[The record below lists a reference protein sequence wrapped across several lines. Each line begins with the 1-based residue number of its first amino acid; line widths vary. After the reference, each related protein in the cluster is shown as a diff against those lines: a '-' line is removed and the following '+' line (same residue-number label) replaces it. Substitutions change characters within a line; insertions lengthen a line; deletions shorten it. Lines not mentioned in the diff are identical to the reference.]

1 MATHKLRAAMAAAG
15 IATLTGAALIS
26 TASEA
31 FAGKPTGGGGTTTF
45 TGSSY
50 SGRAQVLTASLTP
63 LDALGRPLGT
73 VTADLSDTQEL
84 PSTGGFQH
92 TALLALQDP
101 GISGLQVSGE
111 VAGAMTAGSGNEA
124 HSFATV
130 AQLNLS
136 LGGVLTVSASV
147 LPANSD
153 ASCDTATGAYSTSG
167 SSAIAAISINGK
179 TYAVGTAPNQKIVLP
194 DLATIVLNEQTSSP
208 GSITV
213 NAVHIMLGGAL
224 SPLLDADVVIS
235 HAHSDITCTG
245 TTTPPP
251 CQVSDFVTGGGWIYG
266 DQGQRVTF
274 AVMGG
279 QKPNGLSGHLNVV
292 DHGSSGTH
300 LSTGNVVNY
309 TVDSPT
315 QRTVYYDT
323 ATAIV
328 QDNGEPGS
336 SDTFSV
342 ASGSYAQSGVL
353 QGGNIQIHH
362 PRGCGS
368 SSSGGGKK
376 H

>member
-1 MATHKLRAAMAAAG
+1 MATVRLRAAVAAVG
-15 IATLTGAALIS
+15 ATSLACAALIG
-26 TASEA
+26 TATDA
-31 FAGKPTGGGGTTTF
+31 FAGKPSGGGTTTF

-50 SGRAQVLTASLTP
+50 SGRAEVLNATLTP

-73 VTADLSDTQEL
+73 LTADLSDTQEL
-84 PSTGGFQH
+84 PSTGGFQQ

-167 SSAIAAISINGK
+167 SSAIAAITINGK
-179 TYAVGTAPNQKIVLP
+179 TYAIGTQPNQKIVIP

-224 SPLLDADVVIS
+224 SPLLSADVVIS

-251 CQVSDFVTGGGWIYG
+251 CQVSDFVTGGGWING
-266 DQGQRVTF
+266 DQGQKVTF
-274 AVMGG
+274 GLVGG

-336 SDTFSV
+336 ADTFSV

-362 PRGCGS
+362 PKGCGS
-368 SSSGGGKK
+368 SSSGGGRK